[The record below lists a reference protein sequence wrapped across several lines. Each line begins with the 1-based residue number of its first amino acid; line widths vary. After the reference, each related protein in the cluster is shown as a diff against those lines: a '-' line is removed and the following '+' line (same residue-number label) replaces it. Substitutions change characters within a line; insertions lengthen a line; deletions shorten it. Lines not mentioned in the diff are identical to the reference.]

1 MDKRQCPGA
10 LTDRSA
16 IRGRHPRTPRGQ
28 ALVEF
33 ALAIPIVLLLI
44 AGIAE
49 FGWYMATSS
58 ALVSASR
65 EAARYA
71 SSVGDDGGTARYVD
85 CAGIRAAARDATS
98 AIFTLSDEQLRI
110 SYDDGA
116 GGTSTS
122 ACAPL
127 GSGPLAAEIDRFD
140 RVIVEA
146 RVPYSPMTPLGE
158 VFLGSREL
166 SSIDRRS
173 IGKAS

>member
-16 IRGRHPRTPRGQ
+16 IRGRHSRTRRGQ

-33 ALAIPIVLLLI
+33 ALAIPVVLLLI
-44 AGIAE
+44 VGIAE

-71 SSVGDDGGTARYVD
+71 SSVGDDGGTPRYVD
-85 CAGIRAAARDATS
+85 CAGIRTAARNATS
-98 AIFTLSDEQLRI
+98 TIFTLSDEQIRI

-127 GSGPLAAEIDRFD
+127 GSGPLAGEVDRFD
-140 RVIVEA
+140 RVVVEV
-146 RVPYSPMTPLGE
+146 RVPYAAMTPLGE
-158 VFLGSREL
+158 AFLGSREL
-166 SSIDRRS
+166 SSMDRRS